1 MRIVRECFPRGHALR
16 PIFNRNTLK
25 LSYSCMPNAKST
37 IDAHNRRLLKQ
48 TNTSESTSNASLCN
62 CRKKENCPL
71 ENQCLT
77 RGIVYQAT
85 VTTEQGSECY
95 VGLTDTYFKS
105 RFANH
110 KQSFKNE
117 AYSSQTE
124 LSKHVWQLK
133 KAKVDYKIQWKI
145 LGRALPYSNATK
157 RCKLCT
163 LETLFIIC
171 KRELAT
177 LNKRTE
183 LANTCRHVNRFLLKN
198 T

>member
-1 MRIVRECFPRGHALR
+1 
-16 PIFNRNTLK
+16 
-25 LSYSCMPNAKST
+25 MPNAKSA
-37 IDAHNRRLLKQ
+37 IDAHNKPQLKQ
-48 TNTSESTSNASLCN
+48 TNTSESTSNAGLCN
-62 CRKKENCPL
+62 CHKKEDCPL

-77 RGIVYQAT
+77 RDIVYQAT

-95 VGLTDTYFKS
+95 LGLTDSDFKS

-117 AYSSQTE
+117 AYSS
-124 LSKHVWQLK
+124 KHVWELK

-163 LETLFIIC
+163 LEKFFIIC
-171 KRELAT
+171 KRRLAT
-177 LNKRTE
+177 LCTQS
-183 LANTCRHVNRFLLKN
+183 
-198 T
+198 